1 MHNLKIS
8 NMSISNKPFKVNMNY
23 LNDKIHE
30 SVYTIDELLNE
41 VVPFKLLDQ
50 EVIDQTYIL
59 ELESLLTHS
68 NVNDL
73 ARSIVSLERKLVKL
87 SPFCGSHIVMP
98 ELSSFYLSL
107 SPVFL
112 QTLCEEDSTEEINS
126 VKSQWLKAIRIALEE
141 EIASW
146 QEK

>member
-1 MHNLKIS
+1 
-8 NMSISNKPFKVNMNY
+8 MSISNKPFKVNMNY

-30 SVYTIDELLNE
+30 TVYTIDELINE
-41 VVPFKLLDQ
+41 VVPFNLLDQ
-50 EVIDQTYIL
+50 EIIDQTYYL

-68 NVNDL
+68 DVNNL
-73 ARSIVSLERKLVKL
+73 ARSIISFERKLVKL
-87 SPFCGSHIVMP
+87 SPFCGSHIIMP
-98 ELSSFYLSL
+98 ELSAFYLSL

-112 QTLCEEDSTEEINS
+112 QTLCEEESGEEASTI
-126 VKSQWLKAIRIALEE
+126 KSQWLKAIRIAIEE